1 MFGTVEDVAAV
12 TLSILTILY
21 FPEYAASGTL
31 PIPPILFAVFV
42 LCLFLVFLVVA
53 AFVIKK
59 WIAKRRR
66 MPAHAQTPHSI

>member
-1 MFGTVEDVAAV
+1 MFGIVEDVAVA

-31 PIPPILFAVFV
+31 PIPAILFAVFV
-42 LCLFLVFLVVA
+42 LCLILVFLVIA

-59 WIAKRRR
+59 WIAKRRSQ
-66 MPAHAQTPHSI
+66 PVV